1 MCNYEELKQNASGEF
16 YWQKFGHRRIFITDR
31 EEMIDVYQ
39 IKKGKTQD
47 FWSQITST
55 YWIFWNDMFNKN
67 KAALSFIFK

>member
-1 MCNYEELKQNASGEF
+1 MF
-16 YWQKFGHRRIFITDR
+16 
-31 EEMIDVYQ
+31 DVYQ

-67 KAALSFIFK
+67 KAALAFIFK